1 MESGGGEVVVVD
13 AIDMCIG
20 VLRADQVFMLLKQS
34 LRSVVD
40 ASHDDGNSCRHLSS
54 RFQLLTCT
62 CVLPMQERLNAT
74 LVKSYCSVYGLSVIT
89 SILIMYDHSDF
100 LRRFVTSLHTI
111 TIAIFCNTVL
121 IRRPTIMPIPK
132 PPRYV

>member
-1 MESGGGEVVVVD
+1 MVVVD
-13 AIDMCIG
+13 AIDMCIS
-20 VLRADQVFMLLKQS
+20 VLRADQVFMLLKPS

-40 ASHDDGNSCRHLSS
+40 ASHDDGNACRHLSS
-54 RFQLLTCT
+54 PFQLLTCT

-100 LRRFVTSLHTI
+100 FRRSVTSVHSIAT
-111 TIAIFCNTVL
+111 AIFCNTFL
-121 IRRPTIMPIPK
+121 IRRPTIMLIPK
-132 PPRYV
+132 PPRYL